1 MPAIISVLTVSAH
14 GGRLETDLGLEIVP
28 LHLELVAQLEQTLR
42 LLHIT
47 LTYITLLT
55 NTVLRREG
63 PLHLKLEVPRLPC
76 LRRES
81 NPGLHG
87 GRRAL

>member
-1 MPAIISVLTVSAH
+1 MLTVSAH

-47 LTYITLLT
+47 L
-55 NTVLRREG
+55 
-63 PLHLKLEVPRLPC
+63 
-76 LRRES
+76 
-81 NPGLHG
+81 
-87 GRRAL
+87 